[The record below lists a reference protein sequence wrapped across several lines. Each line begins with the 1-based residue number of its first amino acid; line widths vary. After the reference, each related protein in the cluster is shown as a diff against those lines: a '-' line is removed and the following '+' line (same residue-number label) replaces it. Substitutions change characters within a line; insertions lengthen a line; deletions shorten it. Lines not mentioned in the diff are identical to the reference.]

1 MSKRE
6 TYEKKTEELITP
18 LIDAEGFELVDVE
31 YVKEGADWYL
41 RVYIDKDGGIT
52 VNDCEKISR
61 AFNEILDR
69 EDYIDDAYIFEVSS
83 PGLLR
88 PLKKDKD
95 YQRNLGKLLEVKLFA
110 PLNGVKEFEAEL
122 KSYDKESATLVMDD
136 DTEVTV
142 KRSEISLI
150 RLSLIHI

>member
-142 KRSEISLI
+142 
-150 RLSLIHI
+150 

>member
-150 RLSLIHI
+150 IPAIEF

>member
-18 LIDAEGFELVDVE
+18 LIDAEDFELVDVE

-122 KSYDKESATLVMDD
+122 KSYDKDSATLVMDD

-150 RLSLIHI
+150 RPAIEF

>member
-18 LIDAEGFELVDVE
+18 LIDEEGFELVDVE

-150 RLSLIHI
+150 RPAIEF

>member
-88 PLKKDKD
+88 PLKKVKD

-150 RLSLIHI
+150 RPAIEF

>member
-142 KRSEISLI
+142 KRSDISLI
-150 RLSLIHI
+150 RPAIEF

>member
-18 LIDAEGFELVDVE
+18 LIDAEDFDLVDVE

-122 KSYDKESATLVMDD
+122 KSYDKDSATLVMDD

-150 RLSLIHI
+150 RPAIEF

>member
-122 KSYDKESATLVMDD
+122 NSYDKESATLVMDD

-150 RLSLIHI
+150 RPAIEF

>member
-31 YVKEGADWYL
+31 YVKEGADLFL
-41 RVYIDKDGGIT
+41 RVYIDKDCCIT

-150 RLSLIHI
+150 RPAIEF

>member
-110 PLNGVKEFEAEL
+110 PLNGVK
-122 KSYDKESATLVMDD
+122 
-136 DTEVTV
+136 
-142 KRSEISLI
+142 
-150 RLSLIHI
+150 

>member
-136 DTEVTV
+136 DTEVAV

-150 RLSLIHI
+150 RPAIEF

>member
-142 KRSEISLI
+142 KRSEISLVRPAI
-150 RLSLIHI
+150 EF

>member
-31 YVKEGADWYL
+31 YVKEGSDWYL

-150 RLSLIHI
+150 RPAIEF

>member
-110 PLNGVKEFEAEL
+110 PLNGVKDFEAEL

-150 RLSLIHI
+150 RPAIEF

>member
-110 PLNGVKEFEAEL
+110 PLNGVKQFEAEL

-150 RLSLIHI
+150 RPAIEF

>member
-41 RVYIDKDGGIT
+41 RVYIDKDGDIT

-150 RLSLIHI
+150 RPAIEF

>member
-41 RVYIDKDGGIT
+41 RVYIDKDGGIM

-150 RLSLIHI
+150 RPAIEF

>member
-110 PLNGVKEFEAEL
+110 PLNEVKEFEAEL

-150 RLSLIHI
+150 RPAIEF

>member
-69 EDYIDDAYIFEVSS
+69 EDSIDDAYIFEVSS

-150 RLSLIHI
+150 RPAIEF

>member
-150 RLSLIHI
+150 RPAIEF

>member
-6 TYEKKTEELITP
+6 TYEKKTEELITT

-150 RLSLIHI
+150 RPAIEF

>member
-41 RVYIDKDGGIT
+41 RVYIYKDGGIT

-150 RLSLIHI
+150 RPAIEF

>member
-122 KSYDKESATLVMDD
+122 KS
-136 DTEVTV
+136 
-142 KRSEISLI
+142 
-150 RLSLIHI
+150 

>member
-52 VNDCEKISR
+52 ANDCEKISR

-150 RLSLIHI
+150 RPAIEF

>member
-1 MSKRE
+1 MYPHRGVGNGHMRD
-6 TYEKKTEELITP
+6 I
-18 LIDAEGFELVDVE
+18 ELVDVE

-150 RLSLIHI
+150 RPAIEF

>member
-6 TYEKKTEELITP
+6 TYEKKTEEFITP

-150 RLSLIHI
+150 RPAIEF

>member
-18 LIDAEGFELVDVE
+18 LIDAEGVELVDVE

-150 RLSLIHI
+150 RPAIEF

>member
-18 LIDAEGFELVDVE
+18 LIDAEGYELVDVE

-150 RLSLIHI
+150 RPAIEF

>member
-122 KSYDKESATLVMDD
+122 KSYDEESATLVMDD

-150 RLSLIHI
+150 RPAIEF

>member
-142 KRSEISLI
+142 NRSEISLI
-150 RLSLIHI
+150 RPAIEF